1 MNTNF
6 PTGKPHVSYSEIR
19 TWKECSWKHKK
30 FHIEKIDLG
39 TPSPYLFFGTI
50 VHAACE
56 EYLKTRVMHDDIAIT
71 SIRDAWKN
79 NNFEGVEE
87 WVTHAQNIMADIPAF
102 LDETFPGW
110 ECVSAE
116 EALYESVTTHDMHF
130 KGFVDGI
137 LRVPVKGEKHKYWMI
152 DWKTSGPGG
161 WRVEKQ
167 RDFLVQ
173 AQLALYKHHWSKK
186 KDLESKDVACGFVL
200 LKKGAKPGKTCQ
212 LIEMSAGPKVMEKA
226 VKLMTDMIA
235 SVRRGIAIKN
245 RLSCTYCEYKGT
257 QHCT

>member
-1 MNTNF
+1 MSNF

-30 FHIEKIDLG
+30 FHIEKIDLS
-39 TPSPYLFFGTI
+39 TPSPFLFFGTI

-56 EYLKTRVMHDDIAIT
+56 EYLKTRVMHKEIAEKA
-71 SIRDAWKN
+71 IRDAWEN
-79 NNFEGVEE
+79 NSFESVEE
-87 WVTHAQNIMADIPAF
+87 WVQNALNIMEDLPAF

-116 EALYESVTTHDMHF
+116 EALYEAVTSHDIIF
-130 KGFVDGI
+130 KGFVDAI
-137 LRVPVKGEKHKYWMI
+137 IKVPVKGEKSKYWMI
-152 DWKTSGPGG
+152 DWKTSGPAG

-173 AQLALYKHHWSKK
+173 AQLALYKYHWMRKK
-186 KDLESKDVACGFVL
+186 EMDSKDISCGFVL
-200 LKKGAKPGKTCQ
+200 LKKGAKLGKTCQ
-212 LIEMSAGPKVMEKA
+212 LIEMSAGPKTMEKA
-226 VKLMTDMIA
+226 AKLMTDMVA
-235 SVRRGIAIKN
+235 TVRKGIAIKN

-257 QHCT
+257 PHCT